1 MRHIVIGSTHFSM
14 FILKAIRESD
24 PSGIIYTVER
34 SPEVAE
40 VMSKLVSGRAVHGP
54 LTESLTLENAGI
66 RIADTLFSLTDSDA
80 LNASIVERAKKHYS
94 VPLVIALANNP
105 MNVELLYSSGSDF
118 VLSPVDSVVNEVKAL
133 LSIDRPTELVLPRSM
148 SMNFIVLR
156 PVNSISLIDSIFE
169 KIPKMDGVKSIAAFS
184 LSDGREKDIR
194 EIVRGDIV
202 EIAVKKSR
210 SGEILKKLM
219 DILKGARG

>member
-1 MRHIVIGSTHFSM
+1 
-14 FILKAIRESD
+14 
-24 PSGIIYTVER
+24 IIYTVER

>member
-1 MRHIVIGSTHFSM
+1 M